1 MATVQLYEE
10 IERLKLLLEEK
21 NRQVVNLETTL
32 YNRSNDD
39 KTVSSLK
46 DQIERLS
53 EANKRLLDVN
63 QNLEDK
69 LLAMAEHFDAER
81 TQLKGQVESLQEK
94 IQLTTSQLINA
105 REEAESLRK
114 DCTIAVQL
122 LASNPRASQH
132 VHQLLDSLNN
142 HRSCTSAP
150 PLESTYARNNAS
162 NKSSSSSSSVLV
174 PFATFPPTASCVLVA
189 GKNRRSSSDTEDGGC
204 YYGSGSSA
212 LGGDGENGQSES
224 HQRNKVANVT
234 KDLTPS
240 PFLVSSLNRIALK
253 SQDHNA
259 IHPEE
264 CNDRDPY
271 YTDALIL

>member
-10 IERLKLLLEEK
+10 IERLKLQLDAK
-21 NRQVVNLETTL
+21 NRQIVSLETTL
-32 YNRSNDD
+32 YNQCNDD
-39 KTVSSLK
+39 KTVTSLK

-53 EANKRLLDVN
+53 ETNKRLLEVN

-69 LLAMAEHFDAER
+69 LLCMTGKFEDEKSKMKNEIAC
-81 TQLKGQVESLQEK
+81 LQEK
-94 IQLTTSQLINA
+94 LDLTTSQVKMVT
-105 REEAESLRK
+105 EQAESLRK

-142 HRSCTSAP
+142 HRT
-150 PLESTYARNNAS
+150 NAS
-162 NKSSSSSSSVLV
+162 ASSNESYAKNNVSSKTSVLV

-189 GKNRRSSSDTEDGGC
+189 GKNRRSSSDTEDC
-204 YYGSGSSA
+204 YT
-212 LGGDGENGQSES
+212 ENGHSES
-224 HQRNKVANVT
+224 HQRNKVTNVT
-234 KDLTPS
+234 NDLTPS
-240 PFLVSSLNRIALK
+240 PFLVSSLNRIAFNN
-253 SQDHNA
+253 QGHNT